1 MGDTTFQHKCMDSIS
16 KFRAQG
22 GTLMFVSH
30 DLGTVQ
36 TLCNKAIW
44 LDDGQVRAAGQPTDV
59 AMAYLNEVAHREES
73 KAAEAQALME
83 ARPHW
88 GSGKVRIVDVKLC
101 DGTGTPRYIF
111 VTGGVMQVRLR
122 YRVEGRVEEPVFGIA
137 IHHQNGVHF
146 CGPNTDFGGLR
157 FPYLEG
163 EGRDDLS
170 HPGFA
175 VARRRIR

>member
-1 MGDTTFQHKCMDSIS
+1 
-16 KFRAQG
+16 
-22 GTLMFVSH
+22 
-30 DLGTVQ
+30 
-36 TLCNKAIW
+36 
-44 LDDGQVRAAGQPTDV
+44 
-59 AMAYLNEVAHREES
+59 MASL
-73 KAAEAQALME
+73 
-83 ARPHW
+83 

-137 IHHQNGVHF
+137 IHHQNGVHL

-163 EGRDDLS
+163 EGEIIYRIPAL
-170 HPGFA
+170 PLLEGAYA
-175 VARRRIR
+175 VSAAAVDRADSEIYDYHDRAYPFRVSTGISRERYGLMTLNGDWRIATGSAATQI